1 MPHHTR
7 SQTREAST
15 ITEVYGKLCSL
26 DLNTSN
32 KYVAL
37 IERLDTDTVCQHR
50 FLELQVS
57 LVAVDQILA
66 LKGSLDPLVFEVKD
80 GQIIKVRRPRTQ

>member
-1 MPHHTR
+1 M
-7 SQTREAST
+7 
-15 ITEVYGKLCSL
+15 TEVYGKLCSL
-26 DLNTSN
+26 DLNASN

-57 LVAVDQILA
+57 LAAVDQILA
-66 LKGSLDPLVFEVKD
+66 LKGALDPLIFEVKD
-80 GQIIKVRRPRTQ
+80 GEIIKVRRAPTR